1 MRVTI
6 SSGPGNRC
14 SEAWRRRR
22 LGLRSSKDILL
33 EALSDTDHG
42 QARTRLTP
50 GTLFLLAGLAALGS
64 LATNVILPA
73 FPQIGAEL
81 GVSPRDLALT
91 LSSFF
96 IAFALGQIL
105 VGPLSDRFGR
115 KWLVLGGLATFVLG
129 CAVCVFA
136 GDIFVLILGRVIQA
150 LGACAASVLSRA
162 IARDLF
168 DGEALARALALTMIA
183 MAASPGFSPLI
194 GSAING
200 LFGWRTIFVGVGAFA
215 AVLAGCYWKM
225 LGETHPVERR
235 EDLSLSAVGAAYV
248 RLASDPRFILPAL
261 AVSLVIGALY
271 TFFAAAPAVLISVL
285 GLTGLQLAL
294 YFAATVIVVFT
305 AGFLAPRLARRWGQV
320 AAGALGLGFA
330 VAGSGLILAFAGS
343 PDLLAIT
350 IGLALFLF
358 GMGLINPLGTAIA
371 LQPFGREAGMAS
383 ALLGFLQMGCAA
395 IGSMGASL
403 SSMPPT
409 ISLAAI
415 MLGASLLAAAVFAPI
430 GLRRMQTKAAV

>member
-1 MRVTI
+1 M
-6 SSGPGNRC
+6 
-14 SEAWRRRR
+14 A
-22 LGLRSSKDILL
+22 
-33 EALSDTDHG
+33 ALSDTDVD

-64 LATNVILPA
+64 LATNIILPA

-81 GVSPRDLALT
+81 NVSPRDLALT

-96 IAFALGQIL
+96 VAFAFGQLL

-115 KWLVLGGLATFVLG
+115 KWLVVGGLATFVFG
-129 CAVCVFA
+129 CLVCALA
-136 GDIFVLILGRVIQA
+136 GDLSVLILGRIIQA

-194 GSAING
+194 GSALGG
-200 LFGWRTIFVGVGAFA
+200 LFGWQTIFLGVAAFA

-235 EDLSLSAVGAAYV
+235 ESLSLSAVGLAYV
-248 RLASDPRFILPAL
+248 RLATNPQFILPAL

-294 YFAATVIVVFT
+294 YFAGTVVIVFA
-305 AGFLAPRLARRWGQV
+305 AGFLAPRLARRWSPV

-330 VAGSGLILAFAGS
+330 VAGSAVILAFAGAPNLVS
-343 PDLLAIT
+343 IT
-350 IGLALFLF
+350 MGLTLFLF

-371 LQPFGREAGMAS
+371 LQPFGREAGTAS

-395 IGSMGASL
+395 VGSIGASVL
-403 SSMPPT
+403 PMPPT
-409 ISLAAI
+409 LSLAAI
-415 MLGASLLAAAVFAPI
+415 MLGASLLAAAVFAPV
-430 GLRRMQTKAAV
+430 GQRRLQAKAAA

>member
-1 MRVTI
+1 M
-6 SSGPGNRC
+6 
-14 SEAWRRRR
+14 
-22 LGLRSSKDILL
+22 
-33 EALSDTDHG
+33 EALSDTDLG
-42 QARTRLTP
+42 QTRTRLTP

-64 LATNVILPA
+64 LATNIILPA

-81 GVSPRDLALT
+81 NVSPRDLALT

-96 IAFALGQIL
+96 VAFAFGQIL

-129 CAVCVFA
+129 CLVCA
-136 GDIFVLILGRVIQA
+136 LASDISVLILGRIIQA

-194 GSAING
+194 GSALGG
-200 LFGWRTIFVGVGAFA
+200 LFGWQTIFVGVAGFA

-235 EDLSLSAVGAAYV
+235 ESLSLSAVGVAYA
-248 RLASDPRFILPAL
+248 RLASDQRFILPAL

-294 YFAATVIVVFT
+294 YFAGTVVIVFA
-305 AGFLAPRLARRWGQV
+305 AGFLAPRLARRWSPV

-330 VAGSGLILAFAGS
+330 VAGSALILAFAGA
-343 PDLLAIT
+343 PDLVTIT
-350 IGLALFLF
+350 MGLTLFLF
-358 GMGLINPLGTAIA
+358 GMGL
-371 LQPFGREAGMAS
+371 
-383 ALLGFLQMGCAA
+383 LL
-395 IGSMGASL
+395 SV
-403 SSMPPT
+403 T
-409 ISLAAI
+409 
-415 MLGASLLAAAVFAPI
+415 
-430 GLRRMQTKAAV
+430 